1 MQVLYLDL
9 AGVEIER
16 YLGRRS
22 LHRRAVYIFLCL
34 QVLREM
40 NFGLWFLIAGSI
52 REVPWM

>member
-22 LHRRAVYIFLCL
+22 LHQRAVNIFLCL
-34 QVLREM
+34 
-40 NFGLWFLIAGSI
+40 
-52 REVPWM
+52 